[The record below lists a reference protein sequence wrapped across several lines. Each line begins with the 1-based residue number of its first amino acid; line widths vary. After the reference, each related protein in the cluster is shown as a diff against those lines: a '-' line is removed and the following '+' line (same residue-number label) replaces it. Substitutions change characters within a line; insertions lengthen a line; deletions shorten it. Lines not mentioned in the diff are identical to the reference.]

1 MASDDFKFTIK
12 VPAAAASVPNICVVS
27 FYSFTSKHPSFLQSD
42 VSSLSP
48 GRSEWCTKLFFRSDG
63 DFLF

>member
-27 FYSFTSKHPSFLQSD
+27 FYPFTSKHASFLQSD
-42 VSSLSP
+42 VRSLSP
-48 GRSEWCTKLFFRSDG
+48 GRT
-63 DFLF
+63 